1 MIAEVVAGLLVELG
15 ACTPARA
22 WLAQAGSW
30 DRAWDECP
38 RYGWN
43 GWLVWRLREREAISD
58 AAFYGLLAKLARDVV
73 DASGVDPAPYHAALD
88 AYTAFIGSAGPERNV
103 RWAEAESTSPR
114 PTPPPTYAA
123 SSNTRRRS
131 GAACSRPSPPA
142 SEESMHKNRTVR
154 GFTVVELMTAAILLV
169 FVALAGGIATKWCR
183 SFNAGTIRGNAEG
196 YARHYARQFKRWGT
210 PVVACAG
217 RDTDNNGY
225 VSCTIAPAPG
235 GPTEQIECAANVYD
249 ESDTSCRDPQ
259 MRSVQWPGGGSQ

>member
-103 RWAEAESTSPR
+103 RWAEAEAQRNAIKQRLREHASWADPHFWAAEACFQATHAVGVPSDCAVADLVRLGLRR
-114 PTPPPTYAA
+114 PHRDARLYIESEVERAA
-123 SSNTRRRS
+123 FARAAKPLVDAGLAELEARR
-131 GAACSRPSPPA
+131 
-142 SEESMHKNRTVR
+142 
-154 GFTVVELMTAAILLV
+154 L
-169 FVALAGGIATKWCR
+169 AL
-183 SFNAGTIRGNAEG
+183 
-196 YARHYARQFKRWGT
+196 
-210 PVVACAG
+210 
-217 RDTDNNGY
+217 
-225 VSCTIAPAPG
+225 
-235 GPTEQIECAANVYD
+235 
-249 ESDTSCRDPQ
+249 
-259 MRSVQWPGGGSQ
+259 